1 MAEKIVEKKV
11 IGSTEGKLAIL
22 IFIVSFIL
30 GILAQ

>member
-1 MAEKIVEKKV
+1 MAEKKVENKV

-22 IFIVSFIL
+22 IFVVSFIL

>member
-1 MAEKIVEKKV
+1 MDEKKV

-22 IFIVSFIL
+22 IFVVTFIL